1 LSGRIPIDRPSFFFS
16 LLCTLVNKGPLR
28 KETTT
33 GPAFLKS
40 HQRNSFFVPKHSST
54 LLLDKFFRFLILIIF
69 FQRVCVCVLSARV
82 HSRVASGY
90 FCRFFW
96 NQVDGQNQ

>member
-1 LSGRIPIDRPSFFFS
+1 
-16 LLCTLVNKGPLR
+16 
-28 KETTT
+28 
-33 GPAFLKS
+33 
-40 HQRNSFFVPKHSST
+40 
-54 LLLDKFFRFLILIIF
+54 
-69 FQRVCVCVLSARV
+69 VCVLSARV